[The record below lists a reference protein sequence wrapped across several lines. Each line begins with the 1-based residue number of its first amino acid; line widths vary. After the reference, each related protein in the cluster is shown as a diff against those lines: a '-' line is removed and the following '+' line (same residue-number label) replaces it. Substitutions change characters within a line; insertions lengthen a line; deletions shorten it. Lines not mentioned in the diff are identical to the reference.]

1 MTRSSRHRTK
11 RRATLSAAR
20 LTLIPLAIV
29 ALLSACAATDPL
41 LNPND
46 WRPNGANEA
55 NIAAQVANPA
65 DLKRGRGAS
74 GTDGEQA
81 AVAVQRLR
89 AGKVKALPDSGI
101 SELHVQSAPASA
113 GAP

>member
-1 MTRSSRHRTK
+1 MTRHARPRHRSTISI
-11 RRATLSAAR
+11 AG
-20 LTLIPLAIV
+20 LTLIPMAIL

-55 NIAAQVANPA
+55 NIAAQVADPR
-65 DLKRGRGAS
+65 DLTHGRAAS

-101 SELHVQSAPASA
+101 SEVHVQAAPTS
-113 GAP
+113 GAAP